1 MEVSVDYL
9 GGVRFEI
16 AARGHRIISDQPL
29 ENGGGDTG
37 MTPPE
42 FLLASLGSCAAY
54 YAAEYLRVR
63 SLPVQGLR
71 VSVHAEKA
79 LQPAR
84 LSLFRVRV
92 EAPNLNQGHHDSL
105 LRTVK
110 HCLVHNTLLQP
121 SHIEVSVDKSGQAN
135 AA

>member
-1 MEVSVDYL
+1 MEVSVNYME
-9 GGVRFEI
+9 GVQFEI
-16 AARGHRIISDQPL
+16 EARGHRIICDQPL
-29 ENGGGDTG
+29 ENGGCDSG

-63 SLPVQGLR
+63 ALPLHRLR
-71 VSVHAEKA
+71 VFVEAEKA
-79 LQPAR
+79 LKPAR
-84 LSLFRVRV
+84 LSMFRIRV
-92 EAPNLNQGHHDSL
+92 EAPDVDQSHRDSM

-110 HCLVHNTLLQP
+110 HCLIHNTLLQP
-121 SHIEVSVDKSGQAN
+121 SNVDVTVETGVEAD